1 MSSISES
8 LRRLSPR
15 GLLTGHSGAS
25 DAWLERG
32 LIALCALWLV
42 VTVAIP
48 VWELIARSA
57 QDAAGEF
64 VGLRNYTAYFSNPN
78 LFASL
83 LNSLIVAGASTLISV
98 TLGFVY
104 AYSLTRTCMAIK
116 PVLRAIGLI
125 PLYVPSVAQGIALVY
140 LFGNK
145 GLVTTGFFGAV
156 PGVDIGL
163 YGPVGIILGEV
174 AYCFPQ
180 AVLILTVALTLADA
194 RLYEASASLGASRL
208 RTLWTVTLPGARY
221 GLISAASVCF
231 ALAITDFGVP
241 KVVGGQFNVLATDI
255 YKQVIGQQ
263 NLTMGATISVVLL
276 APTAIAFL
284 LDRLMQRQQTAAL
297 TARSTPLRPEP
308 SPLRDW
314 LALAICGC
322 IGLGIA
328 SMVATIA
335 FASLVDVWPYK
346 LSPSLRHYDFSR
358 VGGGGL
364 GAFWNS
370 LRVAGLTAIAGAV
383 AVFGSAYLVEKLK
396 RLAALRSFI
405 YFASLLPMALP
416 GLVLGLAYIFFF
428 NKANW
433 QIGNAV
439 IPNPFNALYGTL
451 AILVICNVIHFYT
464 TGFFTASA
472 ALKQLDAEFEAV
484 SASLSVPFYITFW
497 RVTLPVCLPALLDIA
512 LYFFVNAMVTV
523 SAVIFLYS
531 PDLKLASVAIV
542 NMDDAG
548 DTASAAAMST
558 LIILASAGARALYEA
573 LTRRARTRAH
583 AWTARVAG

>member
-1 MSSISES
+1 MIS
-8 LRRLSPR
+8 
-15 GLLTGHSGAS
+15 
-25 DAWLERG
+25 
-32 LIALCALWLV
+32 LCALWLV

-48 VWELIARSA
+48 VVDLIARSVQNA
-57 QDAAGEF
+57 RGEF
-64 VGLRNYTAYFSNPN
+64 VGLQNYAAYFSNAG
-78 LFASL
+78 LFASMS
-83 LNSLIVAGASTLISV
+83 NSLVIASASTLISV
-98 TLGFVY
+98 ALGFIY
-104 AYSLTRTCMAIK
+104 AFSLTRTCMAVK
-116 PVLRAIGLI
+116 PVLRAIGLL

-140 LFGNK
+140 LFGKK

-156 PGVDIGL
+156 PGIDIGL

-194 RLYEASASLGASRL
+194 RLYEASASLRASRL
-208 RTLWTVTLPGARY
+208 RTLLTVTLPGVRY

-241 KVVGGQFNVLATDI
+241 KVVGGQYNVLATDI

-276 APTAIAFL
+276 APTAMAFL
-284 LDRLMQRQQTAAL
+284 LDRLMQKRQSAVL
-297 TARSTPLRPEP
+297 TASSAPLQPKP

-314 LALAICGC
+314 LALAICAC
-322 IGLGIA
+322 IGLGIV

-335 FASLVDVWPYK
+335 FASLVDVWPYR
-346 LSPSLRHYDFSR
+346 LTPSLRHYDFSR

-370 LRVAGLTAIAGAV
+370 LRVAGFTALAGAV

-396 RLAALRSFI
+396 RMAMLRSFI
-405 YFASLLPMALP
+405 HFASLLPMALP

-428 NKANW
+428 NRAAW
-433 QIGNAV
+433 QIGDAIV
-439 IPNPFNALYGTL
+439 PNPFNALYGTL
-451 AILVICNVIHFYT
+451 GILVICNVIHFYT
-464 TGFFTASA
+464 TGFYTASA

-558 LIILASAGARALYEA
+558 LIILASTGARALYEA
-573 LTRRARTRAH
+573 LTQPMRAQAH
-583 AWTARVAG
+583 AWIARASG